1 MIETVTSETIVQTIE
16 VQDSL
21 EPQIILVS
29 NDTPQVIVTT
39 NEPGPQ
45 GAKGEQGSAGIQNI
59 SQASDVNIENL
70 ENGSLLV
77 YSQET
82 EKWVATRLL
91 EQQAIE
97 SGHY

>member
-1 MIETVTSETIVQTIE
+1 MIETICSETTVQIIE
-16 VQDSL
+16 VGQDV
-21 EPQIILVS
+21 EPQVILVTD
-29 NDTPQVIVTT
+29 DTPQVIITE

-45 GAKGEQGSAGIQNI
+45 GPQGPAGIQNI
-59 SQASDVNIENL
+59 SQANDMDISNL
-70 ENGSLLV
+70 ENGSVLV
-77 YSQET
+77 YSQND

>member
-1 MIETVTSETIVQTIE
+1 MIETICSETTVQIIE
-16 VQDSL
+16 VGQDV
-21 EPQIILVS
+21 EPQVILVTD
-29 NDTPQVIVTT
+29 DTPQVIITE

-45 GAKGEQGSAGIQNI
+45 GPQGPAGIQDI
-59 SQASDVNIENL
+59 SQANDIDISNL
-70 ENGSLLV
+70 ENGSVLV
-77 YSQET
+77 YSQND

>member
-1 MIETVTSETIVQTIE
+1 MIETICSETTVQIIE
-16 VQDSL
+16 VGQDV
-21 EPQIILVS
+21 EPQVILVTD
-29 NDTPQVIVTT
+29 DTPQVIITE

-45 GAKGEQGSAGIQNI
+45 GPQGPAGIQNI
-59 SQASDVNIENL
+59 SQANDIDISNL
-70 ENGSLLV
+70 ENGSVLV
-77 YSQET
+77 YSQND